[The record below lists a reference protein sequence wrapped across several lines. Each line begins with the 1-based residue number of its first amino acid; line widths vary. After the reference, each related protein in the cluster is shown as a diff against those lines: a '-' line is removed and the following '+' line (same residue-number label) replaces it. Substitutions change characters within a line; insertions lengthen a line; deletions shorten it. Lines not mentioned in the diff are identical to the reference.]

1 MVLSFANYLL
11 YQFWWKHIF
20 TIVVVYMDYLNIL
33 RSTWLFHKKCQK
45 LTFLFWLWSPK
56 CPLCFLDTFPNCKA
70 PDSLFFLRSFK
81 PGSVSQAVQSAGSE
95 EIKENQRFWRQTQ
108 PCQSSKLINWQQEKQ
123 IIQKYSTLTRHWLR
137 ASHMLDFH
145 GYLVKKL
152 GYGISRLRRDLEVW
166 DIRLIGSVTPIR
178 ADKFASALLT
188 WYSFPFIIMLLRSNN
203 MKRTV

>member
-1 MVLSFANYLL
+1 
-11 YQFWWKHIF
+11 
-20 TIVVVYMDYLNIL
+20 MDYLNIL
-33 RSTWLFHKKCQK
+33 RNTWLFHKKCQK
-45 LTFLFWLWSPK
+45 LESQMSFV
-56 CPLCFLDTFPNCKA
+56 
-70 PDSLFFLRSFK
+70 FFGHLPQLQSARFSIFFRSFK

-203 MKRTV
+203 MKRTVQK

>member
-1 MVLSFANYLL
+1 MPKINFSFLTLESQMSFVFFWTPSPIAKRQIL
-11 YQFWWKHIF
+11 Y
-20 TIVVVYMDYLNIL
+20 
-33 RSTWLFHKKCQK
+33 
-45 LTFLFWLWSPK
+45 
-56 CPLCFLDTFPNCKA
+56 
-70 PDSLFFLRSFK
+70 FFRSFK

-123 IIQKYSTLTRHWLR
+123 TIQKYSTLTRHWLR

-166 DIRLIGSVTPIR
+166 DICLIGSVTPIR

-188 WYSFPFIIMLLRSNN
+188 WYYFPFIIML
-203 MKRTV
+203 